1 MTTAA
6 IARPSGGT
14 RKDPQVVT
22 VFRAHDGS
30 LGHARCSRPLR
41 YLGSRGG
48 RLELDFYCQGCHEH
62 VTLPYTVVSRML
74 EGNPVAGQPRPRRTA
89 RPTLR
94 SA

>member
-6 IARPSGGT
+6 TARPSAGT
-14 RKDPQVVT
+14 RKDPPVVT

-41 YLGSRGG
+41 YLGCRGG
-48 RLELDFYCQGCHEH
+48 RLELDFYCQDCHEH

-74 EGNPVAGQPRPRRTA
+74 EGEPVAGQPRPRRTA
-89 RPTLR
+89 RPALR